1 MKTILVLSGSSK
13 PNSAGE
19 NLLPIIKQQIESHDG
34 MTANVVD
41 VRTLNLPFFNESTSP
56 STEGFVPTDSY
67 AKAWTEQLAAADAIV
82 LLTPEYNGSLS
93 AIQKN
98 AIDWG
103 YSQWFEKPVSLVGYG
118 WGGAKRAHDNAR
130 IVLSNVKANVLP
142 ESAHISFMKH
152 LSPAG
157 ELTDVDSL
165 TKIIKTTI
173 DELAKVLA

>member
-1 MKTILVLSGSSK
+1 MKNILVLSGSSK

-19 NLLPIIKQQIESHDG
+19 NLLPVIKSEVESHEG
-34 MTANVVD
+34 LTANVVD
-41 VRTLNLPFFNESTSP
+41 VRTLNLPFFNETSSP
-56 STEGFVPTDSY
+56 STEGFVPTDAN
-67 AKAWTEQLAAADAIV
+67 AKSWTEQLAAADAIV

-142 ESAHISFMKH
+142 ESAHISFMEQ
-152 LSPAG
+152 LSPSG
-157 ELTDVDSL
+157 EITNLESVTH
-165 TKIIKTTI
+165 KIKATI
-173 DELAKVLA
+173 DELANSLA